1 MSDTE
6 LDLPVVTSA
15 EQIRRREFASVRR
28 GYDPDQVRDYL
39 EQIADQVGRL
49 ESSLREAR
57 LKAEPAP
64 RSQAAPK
71 PDAYGELATRV
82 ADLIRAADQQAESLR
97 REAAEE
103 AERIL
108 SEARADADR
117 VRLDAQV
124 KAEEARTAG
133 DEALREAKER
143 ADRAISGLAARR
155 ESLVEQLQAMQERLL
170 AVARELETT
179 IEKPKE
185 SAVSD
190 DAEAEAQGEEAPK
203 GRAGDPFV
211 DPRYEDLWGS
221 TSTETV
227 DLNVP
232 PLDLDID
239 DEEPGE
245 RTT

>member
-64 RSQAAPK
+64 RGQAAAKPDAK

-82 ADLIRAADQQAESLR
+82 ADLIRAADQQAERLR

-108 SEARADADR
+108 SEARTDADR
-117 VRLDAQV
+117 IRLEAQV

-133 DEALREAKER
+133 DKALREAKER

-190 DAEAEAQGEEAPK
+190 DAEAEAEGEEAPK

-232 PLDLDID
+232 
-239 DEEPGE
+239 
-245 RTT
+245 

>member
-15 EQIRRREFASVRR
+15 EQIRRREFATVRR

-39 EQIADQVGRL
+39 EQIADQVGHL
-49 ESSLREAR
+49 ESSLRESR
-57 LKAEPAP
+57 QVEPAH
-64 RSQAAPK
+64 RGQAAPK
-71 PDAYGELATRV
+71 PDPYGELATRV
-82 ADLIRAADQQAESLR
+82 ADLIRAADQQAEKLR

-103 AERIL
+103 GERIL

-117 VRLDAQV
+117 IRLDAQV

-133 DEALREAKER
+133 DKALREAKER
-143 ADRAISGLAARR
+143 ADQAISGLSARR

-185 SAVSD
+185 SAVSE
-190 DAEAEAQGEEAPK
+190 DAEAETQGEEAPK

-221 TSTETV
+221 TETV
-227 DLNVP
+227 ELNVP
-232 PLDLDID
+232 PLNVDID
-239 DEEPGE
+239 DEDEEPGE